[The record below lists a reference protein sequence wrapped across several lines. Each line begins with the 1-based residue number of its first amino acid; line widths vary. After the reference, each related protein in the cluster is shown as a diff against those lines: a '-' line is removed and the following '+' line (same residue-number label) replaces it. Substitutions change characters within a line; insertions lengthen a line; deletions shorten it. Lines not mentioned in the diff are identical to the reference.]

1 MLKEQPAVLFENVEG
16 SSMPILGNAFG
27 TIKRLEI
34 ALGLK
39 NFSEIGERIVGLTKM
54 KMPTSILDKLRML
67 PRLSEV
73 ELVWSKPCGIRT
85 SRRNC

>member
-1 MLKEQPAVLFENVEG
+1 MYAKEQPAVLFENVEG

-39 NFSEIGERIVGLTKM
+39 NFSEIGERIVGLTKDENA
-54 KMPTSILDKLRML
+54 DKY
-67 PRLSEV
+67 
-73 ELVWSKPCGIRT
+73 T
-85 SRRNC
+85 